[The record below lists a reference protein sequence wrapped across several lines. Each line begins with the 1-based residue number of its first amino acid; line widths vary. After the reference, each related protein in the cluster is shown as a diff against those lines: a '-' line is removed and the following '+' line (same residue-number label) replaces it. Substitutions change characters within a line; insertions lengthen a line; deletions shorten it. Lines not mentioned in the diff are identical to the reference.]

1 MIGLARCAV
10 LLVLILAAGQVC
22 AAPTEPGYSAD
33 GLYNLANSYARA
45 GKPGLAVL
53 NYERADLLKPNDPD
67 IEANLHYV
75 LGPLHLAPESRGRFA
90 RAATLVSPLVAA
102 WIGVAGLAIAGL
114 SLLFAPLRSGHRWLR
129 RLGVLSGVAMMALT
143 LCNGIALWPTL
154 HDGVV
159 ISASTPVRVAPVP
172 MGDPLFVLP
181 EAETVRI
188 SAVYEG
194 FVLVQTRAGR
204 TGWASSANVAPVVP

>member
-1 MIGLARCAV
+1 
-10 LLVLILAAGQVC
+10 
-22 AAPTEPGYSAD
+22 
-33 GLYNLANSYARA
+33 
-45 GKPGLAVL
+45 
-53 NYERADLLKPNDPD
+53 
-67 IEANLHYV
+67 
-75 LGPLHLAPESRGRFA
+75 
-90 RAATLVSPLVAA
+90 
-102 WIGVAGLAIAGL
+102 
-114 SLLFAPLRSGHRWLR
+114 
-129 RLGVLSGVAMMALT
+129 MMALT

-194 FVLVQTRAGR
+194 FVLVQTRARSHRMGIER
-204 TGWASSANVAPVVP
+204 QCRARRFPESVAYTRV